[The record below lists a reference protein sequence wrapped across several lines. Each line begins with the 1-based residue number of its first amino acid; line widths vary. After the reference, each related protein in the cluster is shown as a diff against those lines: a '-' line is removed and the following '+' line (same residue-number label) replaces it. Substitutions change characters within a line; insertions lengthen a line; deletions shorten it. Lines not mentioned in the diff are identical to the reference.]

1 MENDNKNQTC
11 GSGSEVN
18 TKIKYNMIKG
28 EFQNKS
34 KQYGWIREDYNT

>member
-1 MENDNKNQTC
+1 MTIKIKHVVLGNKSIQKLNKNM
-11 GSGSEVN
+11 V
-18 TKIKYNMIKG
+18 KG